1 VKHTDDP
8 GYVRELHRF
17 WDGRIWLRV
26 TAPSGNFLE
35 RRFRWTP
42 TPTSP
47 RSWRETRWD
56 GSMDNMA
63 RSLVEQEAGL

>member
-1 VKHTDDP
+1 VKCTDEP
-8 GYVRELHRF
+8 GYRRELHRF
-17 WDGRIWLRV
+17 WDGRIRLRV

-35 RRFRWTP
+35 RRFRWMQGDG
-42 TPTSP
+42 
-47 RSWRETRWD
+47 RGWYETRWD